1 MTMAKEQYRKQR
13 GRATLERPIYK
24 AGLLLEDDD
33 LTSAVNYTRN
43 MVRLLFRSLFGC
55 GVICG
60 LDVTAELVCNNSQ
73 IRVSIAKG
81 VALDCAGNPIEV
93 PNGFTITYDP
103 DCDPLPDEL
112 WVVACYCEECCRP
125 RDTSCAPDDSGTPV
139 KTRIM
144 DGYEVRLYDK
154 RPKCV
159 CSCEPPDT
167 TKKSLSECCDDE
179 DTTKEPESAAAA
191 AQVFAAAP
199 MNEMTGEIEVPP
211 RLPDECQCYED
222 HVAGKCDCDCG
233 CACVLIGHVSVTK
246 DSEKQPTIAWDG
258 KWVRRI
264 RPVLLG
270 YYKCLKASQI
280 VETIKESTPK
290 EMASRRRTTARSR

>member
-1 MTMAKEQYRKQR
+1 MAKADYRKQR

-60 LDVTAELVCNNSQ
+60 LDVTAELICNNSQ

-81 VALDCAGNPIEV
+81 VALDCAGNPIEI
-93 PNGFTITYDP
+93 PAGITITYDP

-112 WVVACYCEECCRP
+112 WIVACYCEECCRP
-125 RDTSCAPDDSGTPV
+125 RDTSCAPDDAGTPV

-159 CSCEPPDT
+159 CSCEPPDPAT
-167 TKKSLSECCDDE
+167 KSLSECCDDE
-179 DTTKEPESAAAA
+179 DTSDQT
-191 AQVFAAAP
+191 AAP
-199 MNEMTGEIEVPP
+199 EPVSQELCP
-211 RLPDECQCYED
+211 CYSD
-222 HVAGKCDCDCG
+222 HAAGKCECDCG
-233 CACVLIGHVSVTK
+233 CLCVLIGKVIVTN
-246 DSEKQPTIAWDG
+246 DPTGKEAPQIAADAR
-258 KWVRRI
+258 WVRRI
-264 RPVLLG
+264 RPMLLG
-270 YYKCLKASQI
+270 YYRCLL
-280 VETIKESTPK
+280 ETQLVGELEEYSKRRTTLK
-290 EMASRRRTTARSR
+290 RRRT